1 MTTRPHDVVML
12 STADWDNPFWTN
24 KQHVA
29 VQLAASGYR
38 VFYIDSLGLRR
49 PSASAQ
55 DTKRIFRRLQKSVT
69 GPRKVRENIW
79 VWSPFVIPLQKYGL
93 IRRLNRFL
101 LSAMLKFY
109 VRKTGIKQEILWTYN
124 PLTVHLL
131 NIKGFKKI
139 IYHCVDD
146 IKAQPGMAA
155 KIFEQA
161 EKDLV
166 ERSHIVFATSPKLA
180 ETRIVWNPNTYYFPN
195 VADFKHFSKARDVKT
210 IIPDDLL
217 KVPPPRI
224 GFIGAISDY
233 KVDFNLLRCIAK
245 ARPDWSL
252 VLIGKVGEGDPW
264 TKTRLFQDIPNIHL
278 MGPRPYSELPCYL
291 KGLDVTI
298 LPNVLNEYTESMFP
312 MKFFEYLAAGK
323 PVVSVDL
330 PALREYRNIARIAQS
345 PQDFVRGID
354 EALKGNIAPLEE
366 RIAVAREHT
375 YEKRMHKMLQLVE
388 ALYN

>member
-1 MTTRPHDVVML
+1 ML

-49 PSASAQ
+49 PSASAH
-55 DTKRIFRRLQKSVT
+55 DTKRIVNRLKKLVR
-69 GPRKVRENIW
+69 GPRLAQKNLW
-79 VWSPFVIPLQKYGL
+79 VWSPFVVPFQKYSF
-93 IRRLNRFL
+93 IRRFNRFL
-101 LSAMLKFY
+101 LSSLLEFHMN
-109 VRKTGIKQEILWTYN
+109 KTGIKREILWTYN
-124 PLTVHLL
+124 PLTTYLL
-131 NIKGFKKI
+131 NIRGFKKI
-139 IYHCVDD
+139 VYHCVDD
-146 IKAQPGMAA
+146 IKAQPGMPAN
-155 KIFEQA
+155 IFEHA

-166 ERSHIVFATSPKLA
+166 ERSHIVFASSPKLA
-180 ETRIVWNPNTYYFPN
+180 ETRGVWNPNTHYFPN
-195 VADFKHFSKARDVKT
+195 VADFRHFSKAHDLKT

-217 KVPPPRI
+217 KIPVPRI

-278 MGPRPYSELPCYL
+278 MGPRPYSKLPCYL

-330 PALREYRNIARIAQS
+330 PALREYRNVVRIAQS
-345 PQDFVRGID
+345 PQDFIRGID

-366 RIAVAREHT
+366 RISVAKEHT
-375 YEKRMHKMLQLVE
+375 YEIRTNKMLQLVE
-388 ALYN
+388 TL

>member
-1 MTTRPHDVVML
+1 ML

-49 PSASAQ
+49 PSASAH
-55 DTKRIFRRLQKSVT
+55 DTKRIVNRLKKLVR
-69 GPRKVRENIW
+69 GPRLAQKNLW
-79 VWSPFVIPLQKYGL
+79 VWSPFVVPFQKYSL
-93 IRRLNRFL
+93 IRRFNRFL
-101 LSAMLKFY
+101 LSSMLKFHMN
-109 VRKTGIKQEILWTYN
+109 KAGIKREILWTYN
-124 PLTVHLL
+124 PLTTYLL
-131 NIKGFKKI
+131 NIRGFKKI
-139 IYHCVDD
+139 VYHCVDD
-146 IKAQPGMAA
+146 IKAQPGMPAN
-155 KIFEQA
+155 IFEHA

-166 ERSHIVFATSPKLA
+166 ERSHIVFASSPKLA
-180 ETRIVWNPNTYYFPN
+180 ETRGVWNPNTHYFPN
-195 VADFKHFSKARDVKT
+195 VADFRHFSKAHDLKT

-217 KVPPPRI
+217 KIPVPRI

-278 MGPRPYSELPCYL
+278 MGPRPYSKLPCYL

-330 PALREYRNIARIAQS
+330 PALREYRNVVRIARS
-345 PQDFVRGID
+345 PQDFIRGID

-366 RIAVAREHT
+366 RISVAKEHT
-375 YEKRMHKMLQLVE
+375 YEIRTNKMLQLVE
-388 ALYN
+388 TL

>member
-1 MTTRPHDVVML
+1 MTTLPHDHDVVML

-49 PSASAQ
+49 PSASTQ
-55 DTKRIFRRLQKSVT
+55 DAKRILKRLQRLVT

-79 VWSPFVIPLQKYGL
+79 VWSPFVIPFQKYSF
-93 IRRLNRFL
+93 IRRFNRFL

-109 VRKTGIKQEILWTYN
+109 VNKIGIKQEILWTYN

-155 KIFEQA
+155 KIFEQT

-166 ERSHIVFATSPKLA
+166 ERSYIVFATSPKLA
-180 ETRIVWNPNTYYFPN
+180 ETRIVWNPNTYYFTN
-195 VADFKHFSKARDVKT
+195 VADFKHFSKASDLKT

-217 KVPPPRI
+217 KVPSPRI

-233 KVDFNLLRCIAK
+233 KVDFNLLRYVAK
-245 ARPDWSL
+245 ARPDWSI

-264 TKTRLFQDIPNIHL
+264 TKTGLFRDIPNICF
-278 MGPRPYSELPCYL
+278 MGPRHYAELPCYL

-330 PALREYRNIARIAQS
+330 PALREYRNIACIAKS
-345 PQDFVRGID
+345 PRDFIRGID
-354 EALKGNIAPLEE
+354 EALKGNAAPLEQ
-366 RIAVAREHT
+366 RISVAKEHT
-375 YEKRMHKMLQLVE
+375 YEIRTNKMLQLVE
-388 ALYN
+388 AL

>member
-1 MTTRPHDVVML
+1 MTTRLHDVVML

-29 VQLAASGYR
+29 VRLAASGYR

-49 PSASAQ
+49 PSASAH
-55 DTKRIFRRLQKSVT
+55 DTKRIVNRLKKLVR
-69 GPRKVRENIW
+69 GPRLAQKNLW
-79 VWSPFVIPLQKYGL
+79 VWSPFVVPFQKYSF
-93 IRRLNRFL
+93 IRRFNKFL
-101 LSAMLKFY
+101 LSSMLKFHMN
-109 VRKTGIKQEILWTYN
+109 KTGIKREILWTYN
-124 PLTVHLL
+124 PLTTYLL
-131 NIKGFKKI
+131 NIRGFKKI
-139 IYHCVDD
+139 VYHCVDD
-146 IKAQPGMAA
+146 IKAQPGMPAN
-155 KIFEQA
+155 IFEHA

-166 ERSHIVFATSPKLA
+166 ERSHIVFASSPKLA

-195 VADFKHFSKARDVKT
+195 VADFKHFSKARDLKT
-210 IIPDDLL
+210 IIPYDLL
-217 KVPPPRI
+217 KVPSPRI

-233 KVDFNLLRCIAK
+233 KVDFNLLRCVAK
-245 ARPDWSL
+245 ARPNWSI

-330 PALREYRNIARIAQS
+330 PALREYRNVVRIAQS
-345 PQDFVRGID
+345 PQDFIRGID

-366 RIAVAREHT
+366 RISVAKEHT
-375 YEKRMHKMLQLVE
+375 YEIRTNKMLQLVE
-388 ALYN
+388 TL

>member
-1 MTTRPHDVVML
+1 MTAVSHDVVML

-55 DTKRIFRRLQKSVT
+55 DIRRILNRLQKLIV
-69 GPRKVRENIW
+69 GPRQVRENIC
-79 VWSPFVIPLQKYGL
+79 VWSPFVVPLQRYSF
-93 IRRLNRFL
+93 IRRFNRFL
-101 LSAMLKFY
+101 MSAMLKFY
-109 VRKTGIKQEILWTYN
+109 INKMGIKQEILWTYN
-124 PLTVHLL
+124 PLTVRLL

-146 IKAQPGMAA
+146 IKAQPGMPVN
-155 KIFEQA
+155 IFEQA

-166 ERSHIVFATSPKLA
+166 ERSHIVFATSPKLM
-180 ETRIVWNPNTYYFPN
+180 ETRMAWNPNTYYFPN
-195 VADFKHFSKARDVKT
+195 VADFKHFSKARDIET
-210 IIPDDLL
+210 IIPGDLL
-217 KVPPPRI
+217 EIPAPRI

-233 KVDFNLLRCIAK
+233 KVDFNLLRCVAK
-245 ARPDWSL
+245 ARPGWSI

-264 TKTRLFQDIPNIHL
+264 TKTGLFQDIPNIHI
-278 MGPRPYSELPCYL
+278 MGPRPYAELPCYL

-330 PALREYRNIARIAQS
+330 SALREYRNVVYIARS
-345 PQDFVRGID
+345 LQDFIRGID
-354 EALKGNIAPLEE
+354 EALKGNVAPLEE
-366 RIAVAREHT
+366 RILVAKEHT
-375 YEKRMHKMLQLVE
+375 YEIRTNKMLQLIE
-388 ALYN
+388 TLPH

>member
-1 MTTRPHDVVML
+1 MTAVSHDVVML

-55 DTKRIFRRLQKSVT
+55 DIRRILNRLQKLIV
-69 GPRKVRENIW
+69 GPRQVRENIC
-79 VWSPFVIPLQKYGL
+79 VWSPFVVPLQRYSF
-93 IRRLNRFL
+93 IRRFNRFL
-101 LSAMLKFY
+101 MSAMLKFY
-109 VRKTGIKQEILWTYN
+109 INKMGIKQEILWTYN
-124 PLTVHLL
+124 PLTVRFL

-146 IKAQPGMAA
+146 IKAQPGMPVN
-155 KIFEQA
+155 IFEQA

-166 ERSHIVFATSPKLA
+166 ERSHIVFATSPKLM
-180 ETRIVWNPNTYYFPN
+180 ETRMAWNPNTYYFPN
-195 VADFKHFSKARDVKT
+195 VADFKHFSKARDIET
-210 IIPDDLL
+210 IIPGDLL
-217 KVPPPRI
+217 EIPAPRI

-233 KVDFNLLRCIAK
+233 KVDFNLLRCVAK
-245 ARPDWSL
+245 ARPGWSI

-264 TKTRLFQDIPNIHL
+264 TKTGLFQDIPNIHI
-278 MGPRPYSELPCYL
+278 MGPRPYAELPCYL

-330 PALREYRNIARIAQS
+330 SALREYRNVVYIARS
-345 PQDFVRGID
+345 LQDFIRGID
-354 EALKGNIAPLEE
+354 EALKGNVAPLEE
-366 RIAVAREHT
+366 RILVAKEHT
-375 YEKRMHKMLQLVE
+375 YEIRTNKMLQLIE
-388 ALYN
+388 TLPH

>member
-1 MTTRPHDVVML
+1 MTAVSHDVVML

-49 PSASAQ
+49 PSASSQ
-55 DTKRIFRRLQKSVT
+55 DIRRILNRLQKLIV
-69 GPRKVRENIW
+69 GPRQVRKNIW
-79 VWSPFVIPLQKYGL
+79 VWSPFVVPLQRYSF
-93 IRRLNRFL
+93 IRRFNRFL
-101 LSAMLKFY
+101 MSAMLKFY
-109 VRKTGIKQEILWTYN
+109 INKMGIKQEILWTYN
-124 PLTVHLL
+124 PLTVRLL

-146 IKAQPGMAA
+146 IKAQPGMPVN
-155 KIFEQA
+155 IFEQA

-166 ERSHIVFATSPKLA
+166 ERSHIVFATSPKLM
-180 ETRIVWNPNTYYFPN
+180 ETRMAWNPNTYYFPN
-195 VADFKHFSKARDVKT
+195 VADFKHFSKARDIETV
-210 IIPDDLL
+210 IPGDLL
-217 KVPPPRI
+217 EIPAPRI

-233 KVDFNLLRCIAK
+233 KVDFNLLRCVAK
-245 ARPDWSL
+245 ARPGWSI

-264 TKTRLFQDIPNIHL
+264 TKTGLFQDIPNIHI
-278 MGPRPYSELPCYL
+278 MGPRPYAELPCYL

-330 PALREYRNIARIAQS
+330 SALREYRNVVYIARS
-345 PQDFVRGID
+345 PQDFIRGID
-354 EALKGNIAPLEE
+354 EALKGNVAPLEE
-366 RIAVAREHT
+366 RILVAKEHT
-375 YEKRMHKMLQLVE
+375 YEIRTNKMLQLIE
-388 ALYN
+388 TLPH

>member
-1 MTTRPHDVVML
+1 MTIRPHDVVML

-38 VFYIDSLGLRR
+38 VFYIESLGLRR

-55 DTKRIFRRLQKSVT
+55 DTRRILKRLQKLAA

-79 VWSPFVIPLQKYGL
+79 VWSPFVIPLQKYSL
-93 IRRLNRFL
+93 VRRLNRFL
-101 LSAMLKFY
+101 LSAMLKFSL
-109 VRKTGIKQEILWTYN
+109 RKTGIKQEILWTYN
-124 PLTVHLL
+124 PLTIRLL
-131 NIKGFKKI
+131 NVQGFKKI

-146 IKAQPGMAA
+146 IKAQPGMPAN
-155 KIFEQA
+155 IFEQA
-161 EKDLV
+161 EKELV
-166 ERSHIVFATSPKLA
+166 QRAHLVFATAPKLT
-180 ETRIVWNPNTYYFPN
+180 ETRGAWNPNTFYFPN
-195 VADFKHFSKARDVKT
+195 VADFGHFSKARDAKT
-210 IIPDDLL
+210 IVPDDLL
-217 KVPPPRI
+217 KVPSPRI

-233 KVDFNLLRCIAK
+233 KVDFDLLRYMARE
-245 ARPDWSL
+245 RPDWSV

-264 TKTRLFQDIPNIHL
+264 TKTGLFQDIHNIHL
-278 MGPRPYSELPCYL
+278 IGPRPYDELPCYL

-298 LPNVLNEYTESMFP
+298 LPSALNEYTESMFP

-330 PALREYRNIARIAQS
+330 PALRDFRNVARITQS
-345 PQDFVRGID
+345 PQDFIRGVE
-354 EALKGNIAPLEE
+354 EALKGNTAPLEA
-366 RIAVAREHT
+366 RISAAKEHT
-375 YEKRMHKMLQLVE
+375 YEKRMKKMLRLVD

>member
-38 VFYIDSLGLRR
+38 VFYIESLGLRR

-55 DTKRIFRRLQKSVT
+55 DTRRVLKRLQKLVA
-69 GPRKVRENIW
+69 GPRKERENIW
-79 VWSPFVIPLQKYGL
+79 VWSPFVIPLQKYSL
-93 IRRLNRFL
+93 VRRLNRFL
-101 LSAMLKFY
+101 LSAMLKFSL
-109 VRKTGIKQEILWTYN
+109 RKTGIKQEILWTYN
-124 PLTVHLL
+124 PLTIRLL
-131 NIKGFKKI
+131 NVQGFKKI

-146 IKAQPGMAA
+146 IKAQPGMPAN
-155 KIFEQA
+155 IFEQA
-161 EKDLV
+161 EKELV
-166 ERSHIVFATSPKLA
+166 QRAHLVFATAPKLA
-180 ETRIVWNPNTYYFPN
+180 ETRGAWNPNTFYFPN
-195 VADFKHFSKARDVKT
+195 VADFGHFSKARNAET

-217 KVPPPRI
+217 KVPAPRI

-233 KVDFNLLRCIAK
+233 KVDFDLLRYMARE
-245 ARPDWSL
+245 RPDWSI

-264 TKTRLFQDIPNIHL
+264 TKTGLFQDIPNIHL
-278 MGPRPYSELPCYL
+278 IGPRPYDELPCYL

-298 LPNVLNEYTESMFP
+298 LPSALNEYTESMFP

-330 PALREYRNIARIAQS
+330 PALRDFRNVARIAQS
-345 PQDFVRGID
+345 PQDFIRGVE
-354 EALKGNIAPLEE
+354 EALKGNTAPLEA
-366 RIAVAREHT
+366 RISAAKEHT
-375 YEKRMHKMLQLVE
+375 YEKRMQKMLRLVD